1 MPVEEEKTRLPTTDH
16 LLPVFDI
23 HPEEALWTKDP
34 EKVKRS
40 GRRCLASAKEPAEF
54 EDANTKEYWH
64 QATEEEL
71 RSIHDNNAW
80 ELVDLPNNEKVMD
93 LKWEFMIKKDAEGS
107 VKHKARLVAKE
118 YVHDE
123 GVNFVMFVPIAKME
137 SVRLLITLADHESW
151 QIHNTDVKS
160 AFFDGEL
167 EGEVYVNQPPGF
179 IKE

>member
-1 MPVEEEKTRLPTTDH
+1 M
-16 LLPVFDI
+16 
-23 HPEEALWTKDP
+23 
-34 EKVKRS
+34 
-40 GRRCLASAKEPAEF
+40 
-54 EDANTKEYWH
+54 
-64 QATEEEL
+64 
-71 RSIHDNNAW
+71 
-80 ELVDLPNNEKVMD
+80 
-93 LKWEFMIKKDAEGS
+93 KKDVEGS

-123 GVNFVMFVPIAKME
+123 GVNFVIFVPIAKMQ

-179 IKE
+179 IKEGEEKKVLKLHKVLYGIRQGPRA